1 MQLVAPIEGLLRGAS
16 AMEDS
21 MATSVDTRET
31 TSLIS
36 SDKVDGT
43 AVYGSDGEK
52 IGSIE
57 HLMIDKISGKVAYAV
72 LTFGGFM
79 GFGEDFYPIP
89 WSTLEY
95 DTNLGGYRLDVTKEQ
110 LKTAP
115 KYTESTGWNW
125 NRQNDETIYSY
136 YMAPPYWSQLT

>member
-1 MQLVAPIEGLLRGAS
+1 
-16 AMEDS
+16 

-43 AVYGSDGEK
+43 AVYGSDEQK

-57 HLMIDKISGKVAYAV
+57 HLMIDKIRGKVAYAV

-95 DTNLGGYRLDVTKEQ
+95 DTNLGGYRLDGQAGSRV
-110 LKTAP
+110 P
-115 KYTESTGWNW
+115 WGS
-125 NRQNDETIYSY
+125 S
-136 YMAPPYWSQLT
+136 

>member
-1 MQLVAPIEGLLRGAS
+1 
-16 AMEDS
+16 

-52 IGSIE
+52 IGSVK

-79 GFGEDFYPIP
+79 GFGEDFYPVP

-95 DTNLGGYRLDVTKEQ
+95 DTNLGGVSSGRNQ
-110 LKTAP
+110 GTA
-115 KYTESTGWNW
+115 
-125 NRQNDETIYSY
+125 
-136 YMAPPYWSQLT
+136 

>member
-1 MQLVAPIEGLLRGAS
+1 
-16 AMEDS
+16 
-21 MATSVDTRET
+21 MATSIDTTET

-52 IGSIE
+52 IGSVE

-110 LKTAP
+110 FGKLSANRSGSKTVDAGMGASMRSIERLLRAGSVSSRRLLKL
-115 KYTESTGWNW
+115 S
-125 NRQNDETIYSY
+125 
-136 YMAPPYWSQLT
+136 

>member
-1 MQLVAPIEGLLRGAS
+1 
-16 AMEDS
+16 
-21 MATSVDTRET
+21 MATSVDTKET
-31 TSLIS
+31 TSLIA

-43 AVYGSDGEK
+43 AVYGSDEQK

-57 HLMIDKISGKVAYAV
+57 HLMTDKISGKVAYAV

-79 GFGEDFYPIP
+79 SFGEDFYPIP

-95 DTNLGGYRLDVTKEQ
+95 DTNLGGYRLDVTK
-110 LKTAP
+110 LKNAP

-125 NRQNDETIYSY
+125 NRQNDETVHNY

>member
-1 MQLVAPIEGLLRGAS
+1 
-16 AMEDS
+16 

-43 AVYGSDGEK
+43 AVYGSDEQK

-79 GFGEDFYPIP
+79 GFGEDFYPVP
-89 WSTLEY
+89 WSTLN
-95 DTNLGGYRLDVTKEQ
+95 TTRSLAGI
-110 LKTAP
+110 
-115 KYTESTGWNW
+115 GW
-125 NRQNDETIYSY
+125 T
-136 YMAPPYWSQLT
+136 